1 MSNTTRFRPDGL
13 EASTGGGGSK
23 WLGYCAVGILDWQD
37 KSSDFDWA
45 DVYLVGT
52 LKVSDS
58 QYTQEFKL
66 AGSFDKEPNGN
77 IKTCTLLKRLYWL
90 FDAIGFD
97 GGPNVTGEMVDAD
110 GNAIDLV
117 NHFNI
122 NHVTDPLNPTLD
134 YTAYIYKEPGRK
146 DPSKSYTTVFPKL
159 TSNTAEGK
167 KDLEGYIN
175 FMKSKNLIKEV
186 QEGVVPP
193 VANGGISATKDDSMP
208 F

>member
-110 GNAIDLV
+110 GNAVDLV
-117 NHFNI
+117 NHFTSI
-122 NHVTDPLNPTLD
+122 TSQTLSIQHWIILRIYTKNP
-134 YTAYIYKEPGRK
+134 
-146 DPSKSYTTVFPKL
+146 
-159 TSNTAEGK
+159 
-167 KDLEGYIN
+167 
-175 FMKSKNLIKEV
+175 
-186 QEGVVPP
+186 VVRTRLSR
-193 VANGGISATKDDSMP
+193 IQLYFQS
-208 F
+208 